1 MTSIGRSLAKRQAT
15 IISCI
20 LSMTL
25 GHDIEP

>member
-1 MTSIGRSLAKRQAT
+1 MTSIGRFLAKGQAT

-25 GHDIEP
+25 GRDIEP